1 VLTLFPSV
9 LLCNRC
15 KCNTAPAAPG
25 LTTEN
30 QHTMSTYKTTF
41 HRDGTV
47 TFWNVYEQQWNRTE
61 ASQISDQNLASMS
74 EADRNRVI
82 KMASK

>member
-1 VLTLFPSV
+1 
-9 LLCNRC
+9 
-15 KCNTAPAAPG
+15 
-25 LTTEN
+25 
-30 QHTMSTYKTTF
+30 MSTYKTTF